1 LVDFND
7 NLSKLSGPSSTCPAV
22 LQTLLLTLDH
32 GAGMSDKIPQHS
44 HCSKC
49 GKAFI
54 GEDRFCSEEC
64 RTVSNDTLKKRK
76 RQLIMLYAI
85 TLVVLMVALLFMR

>member
-1 LVDFND
+1 M
-7 NLSKLSGPSSTCPAV
+7 PE
-22 LQTLLLTLDH
+22 
-32 GAGMSDKIPQHS
+32 KIPQHR

-64 RTVSNDTLKKRK
+64 KGRSDDVLKKRK
-76 RQLIMLYAI
+76 RQLIFLYAAAF
-85 TLVVLMVALLFMR
+85 VVLIIALLFLR